1 MKTLLCLDENVRQL
15 LKKNALALK
24 LNHTQFVSKLIIDFE
39 NKNDLTKKKLD
50 IQNKIKD
57 IQEKNK
63 VDIQNLEKELLD
75 IQELEKIK
83 LKMDEITEKEYKD
96 FCLLYA
102 KRLWAENTKG
112 CMKLCEQNAFRWGRS
127 ALEMFKDCLDI
138 PKCTL
143 SDGEYAHYKKG

>member
-50 IQNKIKD
+50 IQNKLKD
-57 IQEKNK
+57 IQEKHK

-83 LKMDEITEKEYKD
+83 LKMDEITEKIRTSLIKCE
-96 FCLLYA
+96 
-102 KRLWAENTKG
+102 RLW
-112 CMKLCEQNAFRWGRS
+112 R
-127 ALEMFKDCLDI
+127 
-138 PKCTL
+138 
-143 SDGEYAHYKKG
+143 